1 MQRLRVGMQGLVGTL
16 TFLAEQMLVVPQDSL
31 VFPVTP
37 ALGAMGACSSLCRA
51 EVADALL

>member
-1 MQRLRVGMQGLVGTL
+1 MQGLVGTL